1 MVLMAVVE
9 ARKQAEAEMGTFR
22 EAMALRTAQREE
34 KRKAAANENDGDQ
47 PTELDGDKPPVG

>member
-22 EAMALRTAQREE
+22 EAMALRAAQREE
-34 KRKAAANENDGDQ
+34 KRKAAANENDGHQ
-47 PTELDGDKPPVG
+47 PNERDGDKPRVG